1 MSSMTR
7 VRWAIALSALSVAC
21 GASNDGRSPPEDDV
35 GSAGTSTG
43 SGGTVGAGAAGTGGG
58 ASAGTGGATTAATGG
73 AAGSAGGG
81 SVGTA
86 GAGIGGAA
94 GGGAD
99 GGSLPEHH
107 VGSCD
112 ALPAVG
118 TWENVTPAQLGAQN
132 WCVPGGACSANQKG
146 TYGTNSFVLDPNNS
160 GTIYLGTSSLGIWKT
175 TDCGGSWVHINTGT
189 SAKEVDAGRNWS
201 IVIDP
206 TNSQTLYTV
215 TGYAG
220 AGFYK
225 TTNGGKDWQQ
235 MFPAD
240 LLATFPLQ
248 GIEKLSMDPT
258 NSAHLTAT
266 FHNPCTKSPT
276 GGGDWACLAETK
288 DGGKTFTLTNSAQN
302 WSEGDGQTMVD
313 DKTWFFSTGGGQ
325 IFRTTN
331 AGVKWD
337 LVYNG
342 FATGNYNSSG
352 CIYTAVDGSF
362 YTGGGRG
369 MVHSTN
375 GTAWQIVPN
384 APQMGGPNGGCS
396 IVDDGTTLYV
406 SMGLF
411 AYNPPSKDW
420 FWTSSESAPKTW
432 VQMNN
437 PAVITGAGWLGYDRD
452 HHLVYSSN
460 STGGFYRV
468 VVK

>member
-1 MSSMTR
+1 M
-7 VRWAIALSALSVAC
+7 
-21 GASNDGRSPPEDDV
+21 
-35 GSAGTSTG
+35 
-43 SGGTVGAGAAGTGGG
+43 
-58 ASAGTGGATTAATGG
+58 
-73 AAGSAGGG
+73 
-81 SVGTA
+81 
-86 GAGIGGAA
+86 
-94 GGGAD
+94 
-99 GGSLPEHH
+99 
-107 VGSCD
+107 
-112 ALPAVG
+112 
-118 TWENVTPAQLGAQN
+118 
-132 WCVPGGACSANQKG
+132 PGGACTAGQKG
-146 TYGTNSFVLDPNNS
+146 TYGTNSFVLDPNSS
-160 GTIYLGTSSLGIWKT
+160 GTVYLGTSSLGIWKT
-175 TDCGGSWVHINTGT
+175 TNCGGAWVHIDTGT

-206 TNSQTLYTV
+206 TNSQTVYTV

-220 AGFYK
+220 SGFYK

-240 LLATFPLQ
+240 LLATFPAQ

-258 NSAHLTAT
+258 NSQHLTAT
-266 FHNPCTKSPT
+266 FHNPCTKSPM
-276 GGGDWACLAETK
+276 GGGNWPCLAETK
-288 DGGKTFTLTNSAQN
+288 NGGATFTLTNSAQD
-302 WSEGDGQTMVD
+302 WSEGDGQTMVN

-325 IFRTTN
+325 IFQTTN

-352 CIYTAVDGSF
+352 CIYTATDGTF

-411 AYNPPSKDW
+411 AYAPPSKDW
-420 FWTSSESAPKTW
+420 FWSTSASNPKTW

-437 PAVITGAGWLGYDRD
+437 PAVVTGAGWLGYDRD
-452 HHLVYSSN
+452 HHLLYSSN